1 MKKILVLCLS
11 AFALAS
17 CGGSQKSDGSV
28 NDSVSTS
35 KNLTEKSEGNNE
47 QGKDNYAIWQM
58 DSTKEVNFV
67 TYDLAAME
75 VRGHVSKIEFSL
87 NGLVVKFDENG
98 RIASYV
104 DESSS
109 FQFGYNDDGCLSV
122 YAVGAGSSTYSIN
135 PEADLLACYSG
146 GEGAYSWINNYNYDD
161 KGNLIEIEYNDY
173 DEAENSQETTVAKV
187 KVIAAD
193 SHGNWI
199 KRKVGD
205 TVHTRTISYYP
216 NPLGGDEGASSA
228 RNDINPLVDKCTF
241 MGAIGGEK
249 NSTLSLENGTGS
261 YSVKGGERIVYA
273 ERFSPSTGQLVLG
286 AYHKNKGNSIG
297 MFDGT
302 FKNCVYK
309 GVFENHNGGK
319 VDFELVLK

>member
-1 MKKILVLCLS
+1 M
-11 AFALAS
+11 
-17 CGGSQKSDGSV
+17 
-28 NDSVSTS
+28 
-35 KNLTEKSEGNNE
+35 
-47 QGKDNYAIWQM
+47 
-58 DSTKEVNFV
+58 
-67 TYDLAAME
+67 
-75 VRGHVSKIEFSL
+75 
-87 NGLVVKFDENG
+87 
-98 RIASYV
+98 
-104 DESSS
+104 
-109 FQFGYNDDGCLSV
+109 
-122 YAVGAGSSTYSIN
+122 
-135 PEADLLACYSG
+135 
-146 GEGAYSWINNYNYDD
+146 
-161 KGNLIEIEYNDY
+161 
-173 DEAENSQETTVAKV
+173 
-187 KVIAAD
+187 IAAD

-302 FKNCVYK
+302 FKNGVYK

-319 VDFELVLK
+319 VDFELGLK